1 MIEQI
6 VNILEQAGGFISL
19 FAVAVIIFGF
29 VLTMGNYALRFR
41 KIGPIK
47 DFNRFKVQLA
57 KILTLGLEILVLSD
71 VIETILVP
79 PTYQSL
85 AGLAFLVIIRT
96 FVSWTLGLEI
106 EGRWPWQPETEEK
119 NV

>member
-6 VNILEQAGGFISL
+6 VKILEQAGAFISL
-19 FAVAVIIFGF
+19 FAAALIIFGF
-29 VLTMGNYALRFR
+29 LLSAVNYAKGFR
-41 KIGPIK
+41 KIGPAK
-47 DFNRFKVQLA
+47 DFIRFKVQLGRV
-57 KILTLGLEILVLSD
+57 LTLGLEILVRSD

-85 AGLAFLVIIRT
+85 LGLGFLLIVRT

-106 EGRWPWQPETEEK
+106 DGRWPWQTKTEK
-119 NV
+119 ANV

>member
-19 FAVAVIIFGF
+19 FAAALIIIGF
-29 VLTMGNYALRFR
+29 ILTAGNYAKGFR
-41 KIGPIK
+41 NLGPAK
-47 DFNRFKVQLA
+47 DFSRFKVQLG

-85 AGLAFLVIIRT
+85 AGLAFLLIVRI

-106 EGRWPWQPETEEK
+106 DGRWPWQPKTEEA